1 MRKKLMNL
9 LMLGLIAV
17 IVCCSILLFQTERE
31 YKKADQEYQEIAKR
45 VKKIKKKRHKSCK
58 IIDFQTLLKE
68 NPDTVGWIQV
78 KDTQIDYPIVQGKE
92 NETYLHETFLGKKNP
107 SGAVFLDANAKNDFC
122 SDNSIIYGHHMKNGS
137 MFADLLKFRKQSF
150 AETHKI
156 SLWMPQKKLKL
167 KVFSAYARKADTT
180 LPVEFASNAE
190 KEMFVKE
197 VMERSE
203 IRGGVSQKELR
214 NVGEIYTFVTCSY
227 EHDDYRTI
235 VHAIERR

>member
-78 KDTQIDYPIVQGKE
+78 KDTQIDYPIVQGKD
-92 NETYLHETFLGKKNP
+92 NEKYLHETFLGKKNP

-137 MFADLLKFRKQSF
+137 MFAELLKFRKQSF

-156 SLWMPQKKLKL
+156 SLWTPKKKLKL
-167 KVFSAYARKADTT
+167 KVFAAYARKADTT
-180 LPVEFASNAE
+180 LPVEFGNDVD
-190 KEMFVKE
+190 KEMFIQE

-203 IRGGVSQKELR
+203 IRGGISQKELR
-214 NVGEIYTFVTCSY
+214 NAGHIYTFVTCSY
-227 EHDDYRTI
+227 EHHDDRTI
-235 VHAIERR
+235 VHAIERG

>member
-78 KDTQIDYPIVQGKE
+78 KDTQIDYPIVQGKN
-92 NETYLHETFLGKKNP
+92 NEKYLHETFLGNRNP
-107 SGAVFLDANAKNDFC
+107 SGAIFLDAKAKKDFC
-122 SDNSIIYGHHMKNGS
+122 SANSIIYGHHMKNGS
-137 MFADLLKFRKQSF
+137 MFAELLKFRKLSF

-156 SLWMPQKKLKL
+156 SLWTPKKKLRL

-180 LPVEFASNAE
+180 LPVEFGSDE
-190 KEMFVKE
+190 KKSMFIKE
-197 VMERSE
+197 ITERSE

-214 NVGEIYTFVTCSY
+214 NAGQIYTFVTCSY

-235 VHAIERR
+235 VHAIERG